1 MSKAIY
7 GTNHPS
13 FLDKIVV
20 NKRIEIIDL
29 IKSKIELNEV
39 ESCLDVGTTI
49 DFNNES
55 SNIIIKSF
63 SDIKIKNSI
72 SNQVINNNFF
82 KNSLNKSIT
91 DDLSTNDLNQLKSDL
106 VIASATIEHVG
117 SFENQ
122 KKMLENIIK
131 LSKKFFVI
139 TTPNRYYPIDFHTKI
154 PFIHWL
160 PKSIHRFL
168 LKLVG
173 LKYFSNEENLNLLS
187 KKDLKNI
194 IKNDKYIN
202 INFSIETIKLFG
214 LISNFIIVGKIN

>member
-39 ESCLDVGTTI
+39 ESCLDVGTTS